1 MTEKQMPSKKP
12 NFKLEDVDK
21 LTRGKRSGKRIG
33 SRAVGHHLSTF
44 EREEYT
50 RAGKQGFL
58 SLPSQSRSN
67 LWNVWEKACLARGW
81 PFLVLIKHM
90 NSNQD
95 SQGEVYENDN
105 IVFHGE
111 LKSAKDDIKARV
123 SQFL

>member
-1 MTEKQMPSKKP
+1 MPSKP
-12 NFKLEDVDK
+12 HFKLEDVDK

-33 SRAVGHHLSTF
+33 SRAVGHHLSAF
-44 EREEYT
+44 ERKEYL

-90 NSNQD
+90 IPNQVA
-95 SQGEVYENDN
+95 QGEVYENDSK
-105 IVFHGE
+105 VFQGE
-111 LKSAKDDIKARV
+111 LKQAKDDIKARV
-123 SQFL
+123 TAFL